1 MSYITR
7 IKEIFPKVERIV
19 IEYQITHVSA
29 FGKMTKSGRAEYKPD
44 FSAEFAFCC
53 INDTCTGNG
62 FDLFPIVSRM
72 VTEGETDSKG
82 SVKCEGEESRKG
94 HHTCNTTLSYSVHLE
109 YQKGSR
115 R

>member
-1 MSYITR
+1 MTM
-7 IKEIFPKVERIV
+7 IKEIFQKVERIV

-29 FGKMTKSGRAEYKPD
+29 FEKKTESGRAEYKPD
-44 FSAEFAFCC
+44 FAAEFAFCC

-62 FDLFPIVSRM
+62 FDLYPIVSLM
-72 VTEGETDSKG
+72 AAKGETDSKG

-94 HHTCNTTLSYSVHLE
+94 HFACDTTLSYSVHLE